1 MHIAASGG
9 NLMVLRA
16 LLQNGGNAET
26 EDREGESPLHK
37 ACKDCNFHIVRE
49 LLQFIRGFIGHTQV
63 NIMLSTLV
71 KDCFLLNLNVVCILV
86 LHQPAEQEGR
96 DCAALRLHDLER

>member
-26 EDREGESPLHK
+26 EDKEGESPLHK

-63 NIMLSTLV
+63 IKHHTCVNQTVFSKCCLSS
-71 KDCFLLNLNVVCILV
+71 KV
-86 LHQPAEQEGR
+86 LHQPAEQEG
-96 DCAALRLHDLER
+96 

>member
-26 EDREGESPLHK
+26 EDKDGESPLHK

-63 NIMLSTLV
+63 HNVNIILLQI
-71 KDCFLLNLNVVCILV
+71 KQYFLNLFV
-86 LHQPAEQEGR
+86 LQSPTSTGR
-96 DCAALRLHDLER
+96 TRRARLRCTTRP

>member
-1 MHIAASGG
+1 
-9 NLMVLRA
+9 MVLRA

-49 LLQFIRGFIGHTQV
+49 LLQFIRGFTGHTQV
-63 NIMLSTLV
+63 NKCYRVSRKTVPTLTLS
-71 KDCFLLNLNVVCILV
+71 C
-86 LHQPAEQEGR
+86 QE
-96 DCAALRLHDLER
+96 

>member
-26 EDREGESPLHK
+26 EDKDGESPLHK

-63 NIMLSTLV
+63 NKFTSYFCESIFSNCCLSS
-71 KDCFLLNLNVVCILV
+71 KV